1 MTTTEDDQ
9 VDVLSMMEEQVRQ
22 LELEL
27 REKNQRV
34 EQLEALLADDD
45 RLSQLETLE
54 RLEAEWNKER
64 ELVDNEREEELR
76 LLQEVKFIALSKI
89 SKQKNSSWETNTHI
103 SPYNTRL

>member
-9 VDVLSMMEEQVRQ
+9 ISVMEEQVRQ
-22 LELEL
+22 LESEL

-34 EQLEALLADDD
+34 EQLEALMADDD
-45 RLSQLETLE
+45 RLGQLETLE

-76 LLQEVKFIALSKI
+76 LLQEV
-89 SKQKNSSWETNTHI
+89 
-103 SPYNTRL
+103 

>member
-1 MTTTEDDQ
+1 MTTSEDDQ

-22 LELEL
+22 LEMEL

-89 SKQKNSSWETNTHI
+89 SKQKISRETNTHI
-103 SPYNTRL
+103 FPYKRL

>member
-9 VDVLSMMEEQVRQ
+9 ISVMEEQVRQ
-22 LELEL
+22 LESEL

-45 RLSQLETLE
+45 RLGQLETLE

-76 LLQEVKFIALSKI
+76 LLQEV
-89 SKQKNSSWETNTHI
+89 
-103 SPYNTRL
+103 